1 MTELHPAVESWL
13 DYLAQRNRS
22 AATLR
27 TYRSTMVSFP
37 ADPLT
42 VTLDQAEAWWQSQRD
57 AAVNTR
63 NRTLSCVRSF
73 YAWALRFDLVDRD
86 PTRRL
91 DPPRKG
97 HRLPQP
103 TSRAELHAILARCD
117 TEEAPDLRR
126 AVCLAAF
133 AGLRVGE
140 AAALDWRDVDLEGR
154 RIIVRGGKGDK
165 DRAVGLSVLL
175 TDELLPNSGG
185 NVVTGTPL
193 VYTAAALQRRVNR
206 LLDRAGAEGTF
217 HKLRARFATVTL
229 AGTGNLLAVSR
240 ALGHSSPAVT
250 AVYAATAD
258 SDLDLIAEAAV
269 R

>member
-1 MTELHPAVESWL
+1 MAELHPAVEGWF

-22 AATLR
+22 LATLR
-27 TYRSTMVSFP
+27 TYRSTMGSYP
-37 ADPLT
+37 HDALD
-42 VTLDQAEAWWQSQRD
+42 VTLEQAEVWWEQQRTNS
-57 AAVNTR
+57 VNTR

-73 YAWALRFDLVDRD
+73 YAWALRFDLVDKD

-91 DPPRKG
+91 DPPHKG
-97 HRLPQP
+97 RRLPQP
-103 TSRAELHAILARCD
+103 TSRTELRAVLSRCD

-126 AVCLAAF
+126 AVCLAAY
-133 AGLRVGE
+133 AGLRVAE
-140 AAALDWRDVDLEGR
+140 AAALDWRDVDLEAR
-154 RIIVRGGKGDK
+154 RVIVRGGKGDK
-165 DRAVGLSVLL
+165 DRAVGLSSLL
-175 TDELLPNSGG
+175 VDELLPDTGG
-185 NVVTGTPL
+185 NVVTGTSQ
-193 VYTAAALQRRVNR
+193 VYSADALQRRANR
-206 LLDRAGAEGTF
+206 LLERAGVDGTF
-217 HKLRARFATVTL
+217 HKLRARFATMAL